1 MLLRSTVIA
10 LLAANALYYGWSHGL
25 LAPIG
30 LAPAPVREPQR
41 MEQQIRPET
50 LQVTGTSAP
59 AASAPASSPAAE
71 PAPMASGPG
80 GSAPGTAASA
90 VPVGASACLQ
100 AGPFD
105 AAQTEALRQ
114 VLTAA
119 ALPAGSWTLE
129 GSGKA
134 NRWIVYMGR
143 YADAEALD
151 KKRAELRALR
161 VDTAPIGQ
169 PALAPG
175 LSLGVFSTPA
185 GAQEHLAQL
194 SRRGVR
200 TARVVP
206 EHPDVPDAT
215 LRLPAADAALAARV
229 RTLSPRPLTPC

>member
-50 LQVTGTSAP
+50 LQVTGTNAP
-59 AASAPASSPAAE
+59 AARAPASSPTAE
-71 PAPMASGPG
+71 AAPMAGGPG
-80 GSAPGTAASA
+80 SSASGAAGS
-90 VPVGASACLQ
+90 VPIGASACLQ

-105 AAQTEALRQ
+105 AAQAETLRQ
-114 VLTAA
+114 ALTAA
-119 ALPAGSWTLE
+119 ALPSGSWSLE
-129 GSGKA
+129 GGGKP

-175 LSLGVFSTPA
+175 LSLGVFSTVA

-206 EHPDVPDAT
+206 EHPDAPDAT
-215 LRLPAADAALAARV
+215 LRLPSADTALAARV

>member
-30 LAPAPVREPQR
+30 LAPTPVREPQR
-41 MEQQIRPET
+41 LAQQIRPET
-50 LQVTGTSAP
+50 LQVTGTTSP
-59 AASAPASSPAAE
+59 AASAST
-71 PAPMASGPG
+71 
-80 GSAPGTAASA
+80 SAPGTALAPVTGGPGSS
-90 VPVGASACLQ
+90 VPGAAGPVVPAGASACLL

-105 AAQTEALRQ
+105 AAQAETLRQ
-114 VLTAA
+114 ALTAA
-119 ALPAGSWTLE
+119 ALPAGSWSLQ

-143 YADAEALD
+143 YPDAESLD

-194 SRRGVR
+194 ARRGVR

-206 EHPDVPDAT
+206 ESPDAPDAT

-229 RTLSPRPLTPC
+229 RNLSPRPLTPC